1 METCESVFFLKEE
14 DGIRDGTVTGVQT
27 CALPISTGLG
37 SVATAGTY
45 TTTEGLSE
53 CVRRAT
59 KFHKKLQTQLMITNQ
74 LQRNMDLNL
83 QITYGTFLKSIQNLE
98 KHFNNF
104 FAFRKTF

>member
-1 METCESVFFLKEE
+1 MKFQFGLLILGGLK
-14 DGIRDGTVTGVQT
+14 RRKFH
-27 CALPISTGLG
+27 LPGPCGSTTSTTGLG